1 MNQFGNDLLNV
12 GIGII
17 ILLAALV
24 VGSFVF
30 SRLTRFNDW
39 AEIRK
44 GNEAA
49 GIYMGSKLLGLG
61 IIIAM
66 VSYSSHDWEAML
78 IWSAVGIVLLCLVYV
93 LFDFLTPKLN
103 VCEEIAKGNKA
114 VAQLL
119 RAIILGSSIVIG
131 TFLM

>member
-1 MNQFGNDLLNV
+1 MNNFGNDLLNV
-12 GIGII
+12 GIGIL
-17 ILLAALV
+17 ILLAALL

-30 SRLTRFNDW
+30 SKLTRFNDW
-39 AEIRK
+39 EEIRK

-61 IIIAM
+61 IIVAM

-78 IWSAVGIVLLCLVYV
+78 IWSGIGILLLCLVYV

-103 VCEEIAKGNKA
+103 VCEEIAKGNKS

>member
-1 MNQFGNDLLNV
+1 MNNFGNDLLNV
-12 GIGII
+12 GIGIV
-17 ILLAALV
+17 ILLVALL

-30 SRLTRFNDW
+30 SKLTRFNDW
-39 AEIRK
+39 EEIRR

-61 IIIAM
+61 IIVAM

-78 IWSAVGIVLLCLVYV
+78 IWSGIGILLLCLVYV
-93 LFDFLTPKLN
+93 VFDFLTPKLN
-103 VCEEIAKGNKA
+103 VCEEIAKGNKS